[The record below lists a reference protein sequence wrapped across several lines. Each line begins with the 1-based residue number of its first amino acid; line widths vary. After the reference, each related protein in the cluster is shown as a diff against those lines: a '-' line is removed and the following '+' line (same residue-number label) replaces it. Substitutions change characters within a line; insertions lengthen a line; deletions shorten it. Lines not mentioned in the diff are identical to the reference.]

1 MYDHYLKKSYSKY
14 LKKKIKI
21 NFNSRYS
28 CKNEVIG
35 ILIDIPDN
43 YNSFIVPFFKLHVN
57 NKNTFVPVNL
67 INNIYL
73 IREDYTTLKTFNKVI
88 NKIKL
93 NDDVC
98 HHIIKYL
105 KGLEYQEIEI

>member
-28 CKNEVIG
+28 CKNEITG
-35 ILIDIPDN
+35 ILIDIPIN
-43 YNSFIVPFFKLHVN
+43 YNSFIVPFFKLRVN

-73 IREDYTTLKTFNKVI
+73 IKEDHITLKI
-88 NKIKL
+88 LIKL
-93 NDDVC
+93 L
-98 HHIIKYL
+98 IK
-105 KGLEYQEIEI
+105 